1 MEMVCIKLFMYQTL
15 YVSNFICIK
24 PNCSKILTSGSSEL
38 RALTELIG
46 PYGMRYLSESLMWHI
61 ASQVT
66 ELKKLVI
73 LNKDTLVALR
83 SNYDKPDAMKELF
96 RRLQSKYF
104 IYMAPD

>member
-1 MEMVCIKLFMYQTL
+1 MYQTL
-15 YVSNFICIK
+15 MYQTLCG
-24 PNCSKILTSGSSEL
+24 NCSKISTFGSSEL

-46 PYGMRYLSESLMWHI
+46 PYGMKYLSESLMWHI

-83 SNYDKPDAMKELF
+83 SNYDKPEAMKELF

-104 IYMAPD
+104 THMAPD